1 MKSIFDPTE
10 CARLA
15 RRLRTLR
22 PETPARWGTMTA
34 HRMVCHLYD
43 AVDSAEKPAP
53 AAPGAGILSRFPVK
67 QLVLYWLPWPKGKLQ
82 SPPDLLVT
90 QPAEWSRDLDRLV
103 TAMERVAA
111 RGPAGAWPASE
122 VFGEL
127 SGRQRGGLLRTHIN
141 HHLRQF
147 GA

>member
-10 CARLA
+10 RAHLT

-22 PETPARWGTMTA
+22 SETAPRWGRMTA
-34 HRMVCHLYD
+34 HQMVCHLYD

-53 AAPGAGILSRFPVK
+53 AAPGTGILSRFPVK
-67 QLVLYWLPWPKGKLQ
+67 QLVRDWVPWPKGRLQ
-82 SPPDLLVT
+82 SPPDLLAT
-90 QPAEWSRDLDRLV
+90 QPADWSGDLDRLI
-103 TAMERVAA
+103 TAVERVAA
-111 RGPAGAWPASE
+111 RGAAGVWPASE

-127 SGRQRGGLLRTHIN
+127 TGRQWGGLLRTHIN